1 MWMWVLCSY
10 QTEEN
15 GLALSLF
22 FPSHHTTPPAP
33 LWIAVLGMQSK
44 RKYME
49 SASEIKTDL
58 YLSSHSEIKF
68 SPFYGRLIW
77 VPVIWETKHF
87 DKIFSLLM
95 AMLKNNSF
103 LSLNLKA
110 QKIIDLVVSHKTVKE
125 VWIKTWF
132 DSDWEG
138 INLLHCC
145 SCCLIHWC
153 C

>member
-1 MWMWVLCSY
+1 MDVS
-10 QTEEN
+10 
-15 GLALSLF
+15 SLF
-22 FPSHHTTPPAP
+22 LSNWGKWSCSLCIFSFSPHHPPAP
-33 LWIAVLGMQSK
+33 LWIAVLGMQSN

-103 LSLNLKA
+103 LSLNFKA
-110 QKIIDLVVSHKTVKE
+110 QKIIDMVVSHKTVKE